1 MDPEKLDIKWHVP
14 TDEETQCAIELF
26 QTAVEFQLNI
36 LDELLNVKPHSAD
49 QKKPDAD
56 WTDEFRQ
63 ALKYI
68 VTALVA
74 SIPLYQRCPP
84 PEEWEVTHE
93 EMPNAAETFPDG
105 TDMGSPD
112 IEDDDAA
119 GDDEDDDDTGAG
131 RAQKY
136 DDGFINRSLT
146 PEQTELL
153 KSLYKRIG
161 RTLLDASRYLW
172 GKRRD
177 DMSTFIE
184 VSTVYFQVNLTYIR
198 LFIRGYIL
206 REWGA

>member
-1 MDPEKLDIKWHVP
+1 MDPEKLDVKWHVP
-14 TDEETQCAIELF
+14 TDEETQCAIELY

-36 LDELLNVKPHSAD
+36 LDELLNVEPPVD
-49 QKKPDAD
+49 QKKSDAD

-74 SIPLYQRCPP
+74 STPLYQRCPP
-84 PEEWEVTHE
+84 PQEWEVTHE
-93 EMPNAAETFPDG
+93 EMPNAVGTFPDAV
-105 TDMGSPD
+105 DIDSPD

-119 GDDEDDDDTGAG
+119 GDDEEDDDAGAG
-131 RAQKY
+131 RAQTY
-136 DDGFINRSLT
+136 ADGLIDRRLT

-153 KSLYKRIG
+153 KSLYMKIG

-172 GKRRD
+172 EKRRD

-184 VSTVYFQVNLTYIR
+184 VSTVYCQVNLTYIR
-198 LFIRGYIL
+198 PFILGYIL